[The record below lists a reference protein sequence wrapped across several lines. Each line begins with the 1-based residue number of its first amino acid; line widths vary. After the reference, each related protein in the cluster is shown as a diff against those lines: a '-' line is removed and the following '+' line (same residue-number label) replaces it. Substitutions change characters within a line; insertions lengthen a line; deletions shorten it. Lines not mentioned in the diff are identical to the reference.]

1 MRLFPTDGGDTRG
14 DFVAGVNDRGV
25 SLGVEPV
32 RRALVVEDEILI
44 RMDIAEELR
53 RIGWDVV
60 EVCSADDAIDVLT
73 RDHNFQLLLTDVHMP
88 GTHDGLDL
96 ARLAKSQFRAI
107 KVAVMSGHHAPNA
120 SEQEFFDV
128 FLSKPVASLRQ
139 QLSPLLDSE
148 HADNDDA

>member
-1 MRLFPTDGGDTRG
+1 M
-14 DFVAGVNDRGV
+14 AGVNDREVCHGV
-25 SLGVEPV
+25 QPV

-60 EVCSADDAIDVLT
+60 EVSSADDAIDVLT

-96 ARLAKSQFRAI
+96 ARLAKTRYQAM

-139 QLSPLLDSE
+139 ELSPLLDDE
-148 HADNDDA
+148 HAHNGDA